1 MTNYSEIFKNSLD
14 KLKSEGNYR
23 IFADLEKLAGN
34 FPQALNYKDNSVSEV
49 TVWCSNDYLGMSQ
62 NQDVLDSMTNA
73 LKKVG
78 AGSGGTRN
86 ISGTNHY
93 HVLLERELCYL
104 HQKEAALLFNSG
116 YLANQATLSTL
127 GKKIPNCVFFSDEK
141 NHASMIQGIK
151 NSGAKK
157 VIFKHNNLDDLE
169 KNLKKFPKSQPKI
182 IAFESVYSMDGDFSP
197 IKSICSLAQKYN
209 ALTFLDEVH
218 AVGIYGERGA
228 GVAERDKVMDQVD
241 IIQGTLAKAF
251 GVIGGY
257 ITAKKETIDFVRSF
271 SSGFIFTTS
280 LPPCIAAGAYASIR
294 HLKFSSSERE
304 KLFKVVS
311 DLKNALKKNN
321 IPFIDN
327 KSHIIPVIIGDP
339 MLCKKASQMLLD
351 DFQVYVQ
358 PINYPTVPK
367 GEERLRITA
376 SPQHTSK
383 MIKKLVT
390 ALCSVYKDLEI
401 NKSMS
406 ATLEKET
413 VTPST
418 PNIAP
423 SDVPAPVPA
432 PYLR

>member
-62 NQDVLDSMTNA
+62 NQDVLDNMTNA

-127 GKKIPNCVFFSDEK
+127 GKKIPNCIFFSDEK

-169 KNLKKFPKSQPKI
+169 RNLKKFPKSQPKI

-228 GVAERDKVMDQVD
+228 GVAERDKVMDEVD

-358 PINYPTVPK
+358 PINYPTVPT

-390 ALCSVYKDLEI
+390 ALCSVYENLEI
-401 NKSMS
+401 NKSMTV
-406 ATLEKET
+406 TLEKET

-423 SDVPAPVPA
+423 NDAPTAIPAP
-432 PYLR
+432 

>member
-127 GKKIPNCVFFSDEK
+127 GKKIPNCIFFSDEK

-169 KNLKKFPKSQPKI
+169 KNLKKFPKSHPKI

-228 GVAERDKVMDQVD
+228 GVAERDKVMDEVD

-280 LPPCIAAGAYASIR
+280 LPPCIAAGAYSSIR

-327 KSHIIPVIIGDP
+327 NSHIIPVIIGDP

-390 ALCSVYKDLEI
+390 ALCSVYKNLEI
-401 NKSMS
+401 NKSIS
-406 ATLEKET
+406 VTLEKET

-418 PNIAP
+418 PNLAP
-423 SDVPAPVPA
+423 SDAPAPVPA
-432 PYLR
+432 P

>member
-1 MTNYSEIFKNSLD
+1 MINYSEIFKNSLD

-127 GKKIPNCVFFSDEK
+127 GKKIPNCIFFSDEK

-228 GVAERDKVMDQVD
+228 GVAERDKVMDEVD

-390 ALCSVYKDLEI
+390 ALCSVYKNLEI

-406 ATLEKET
+406 VTLEKET

-423 SDVPAPVPA
+423 SDAPAPVPA
-432 PYLR
+432 P